1 MNWMLPLS
9 GRKVPDFFEVW
20 DFVVLLSQNVYH
32 HLASSACS
40 FKKI

>member
-9 GRKVPDFFEVW
+9 GRKVPDFLEVW

-32 HLASSACS
+32 PLVSLAFS